1 MIDGFRPDVVVT
13 DVRMEG
19 MDGLELLTHL
29 RQADP
34 DLMVL
39 VMTAHEDMQSAVT
52 AMKEGALDYLVKPVD
67 LDALELILQRAIRDR
82 AIAARARRK
91 QEGAAKED
99 GVETLIGRDPAMIG
113 IYKLIGVLAQNR
125 ATVLIR
131 GETGTGKERVARA
144 IHAESPATGEPF
156 LSVNCTALTDSLLE
170 SELFGHVRGAF
181 TGAVSSRRG
190 IFEMAGSGTVFLDEI
205 GDTSADFQSKLLRV
219 LQDGEYLPVG
229 SEQVLH
235 TEARIMAATHR
246 PLEKLVEDGLFREDL
261 YFRLR
266 VVEMVVPPLRDRLSD
281 VPPLV
286 DYFLQRISR
295 RLHQPVGVV
304 TKEAL
309 QTLIQYPWPGNV
321 RELENVLTRAV
332 VLSRGGVI
340 REDQVVLG
348 GGFADGS
355 NSPEGSEA
363 VLADPTSEGP
373 MGDTLAAAEA
383 RHVQVILDRC
393 GGNKPKTS
401 RELGITRPRLD
412 RMIEKHDLRIRRP
425 DE

>member
-1 MIDGFRPDVVVT
+1 M
-13 DVRMEG
+13 
-19 MDGLELLTHL
+19 
-29 RQADP
+29 
-34 DLMVL
+34 
-39 VMTAHEDMQSAVT
+39 
-52 AMKEGALDYLVKPVD
+52 
-67 LDALELILQRAIRDR
+67 
-82 AIAARARRK
+82 
-91 QEGAAKED
+91 
-99 GVETLIGRDPAMIG
+99 
-113 IYKLIGVLAQNR
+113 
-125 ATVLIR
+125 
-131 GETGTGKERVARA
+131 
-144 IHAESPATGEPF
+144 
-156 LSVNCTALTDSLLE
+156 C
-170 SELFGHVRGAF
+170 
-181 TGAVSSRRG
+181 
-190 IFEMAGSGTVFLDEI
+190 
-205 GDTSADFQSKLLRV
+205 
-219 LQDGEYLPVG
+219 
-229 SEQVLH
+229 
-235 TEARIMAATHR
+235 
-246 PLEKLVEDGLFREDL
+246 
-261 YFRLR
+261 RL
-266 VVEMVVPPLRDRLSD
+266 
-281 VPPLV
+281 LV

-393 GGNKPKTS
+393 GGNKRKTS